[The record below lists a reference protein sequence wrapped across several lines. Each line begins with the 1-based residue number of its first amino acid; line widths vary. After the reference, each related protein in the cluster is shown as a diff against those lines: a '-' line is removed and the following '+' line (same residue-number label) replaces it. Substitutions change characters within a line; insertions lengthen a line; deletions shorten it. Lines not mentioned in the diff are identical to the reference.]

1 MITSLN
7 EQYLAA
13 VLADRKR
20 EAREAS
26 WRAEVSALT
35 REAREQRGSRR
46 RLRAR
51 WLRRSLIAVR

>member
-7 EQYLAA
+7 EQYLSA

-20 EAREAS
+20 EAQDAS
-26 WRAEVSALT
+26 WRAEVSALK
-35 REAREQRGSRR
+35 REAREQRAGRR
-46 RLRAR
+46 RRRAR